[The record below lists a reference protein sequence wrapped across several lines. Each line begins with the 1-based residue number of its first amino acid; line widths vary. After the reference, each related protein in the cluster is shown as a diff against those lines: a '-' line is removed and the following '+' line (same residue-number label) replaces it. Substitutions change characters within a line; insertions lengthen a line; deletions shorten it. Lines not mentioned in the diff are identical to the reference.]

1 MNDVDSE
8 LVGLEEVVEI
18 EVDYGDDAFAVA
30 DVVPEARIE
39 VAKSCL
45 GDCVAEKR
53 ILAGFAV
60 IFGDVGP

>member
-45 GDCVAEKR
+45 
-53 ILAGFAV
+53 
-60 IFGDVGP
+60 